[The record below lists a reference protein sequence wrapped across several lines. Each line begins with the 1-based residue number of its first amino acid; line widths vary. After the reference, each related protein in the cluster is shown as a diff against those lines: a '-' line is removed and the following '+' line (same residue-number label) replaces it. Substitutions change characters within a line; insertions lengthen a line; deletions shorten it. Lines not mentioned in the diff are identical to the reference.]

1 MKDMSRV
8 ALFLLTW
15 PFWLV
20 GVPWTCLLRF
30 SALKR
35 VTTLQIYPTV
45 CSEIH
50 ILLLCMGGIYYCIS
64 SNNVFMAAAFPP
76 SLPVH
81 VSIQPT
87 AWWGCFFNPCWWWEH
102 LRNIHYYWAWL
113 DGFLVVE
120 FVEWH
125 SLPIK
130 LALKVCFYQGFGG
143 IIHIFSS
150 WSDIL
155 VIRLKE
161 KFNFKLVG

>member
-1 MKDMSRV
+1 MSRV

-76 SLPVH
+76 SLSCACLHSTHCMMRV
-81 VSIQPT
+81 
-87 AWWGCFFNPCWWWEH
+87 FFQSM
-102 LRNIHYYWAWL
+102 
-113 DGFLVVE
+113 LVMGTSKE
-120 FVEWH
+120 Y
-125 SLPIK
+125 SL
-130 LALKVCFYQGFGG
+130 LLNMARW
-143 IIHIFSS
+143 IFSS
-150 WSDIL
+150 GICGMTFFANQ
-155 VIRLKE
+155 I
-161 KFNFKLVG
+161 NFKSVFLPSIWGNYTYFFPVDQISWWLDLRRNLILSW